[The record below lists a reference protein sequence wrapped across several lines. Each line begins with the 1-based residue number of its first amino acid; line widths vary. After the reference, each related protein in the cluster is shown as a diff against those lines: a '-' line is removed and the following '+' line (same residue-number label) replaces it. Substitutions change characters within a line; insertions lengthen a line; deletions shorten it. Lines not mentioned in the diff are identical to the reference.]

1 MKPNDSE
8 PIGDPNDAKSA
19 AQEPQSPFGDCEA
32 ADPDA
37 NSCAPPNAKAILA
50 SLPPKQPE
58 ELSAAPDREIE
69 EERRRFQVAMAGA
82 WHLLYES
89 AYELA
94 KLGRTM
100 AEGDSRI
107 GVFSVSRKVK
117 AESDRIYWMAKS
129 TSFITLSWEDVWLD
143 AIVTLGELED
153 KLPPDSRTELIE
165 IFRATHEDY
174 YVRHYWQRLAEEATG
189 QSIFAFCGD
198 TAMSPTTF
206 RAWLKG
212 KDIAP
217 HNWRRF
223 KEKLLKELPDDK
235 KYLADQIPGPL
246 HDPFL

>member
-94 KLGRTM
+94 KLGGTM
-100 AEGDSRI
+100 AEGDSRT
-107 GVFSVSRKVK
+107 GVFSVARRVK
-117 AESDRIYWMAKS
+117 AESDRIYWMAKPVG
-129 TSFITLSWEDVWLD
+129 FVMLSWEEVWLD
-143 AIVTLGELED
+143 AIVALGELED
-153 KLPPDSRTELIE
+153 RLPPDSRTELIE
-165 IFRATHEDY
+165 MLRVTHEDY
-174 YVRHYWQRLAEEATG
+174 YIRHYWKRLAEEATG

-198 TAMSPTTF
+198 RAMSPTTF
-206 RAWLKG
+206 REWLKG
-212 KDIAP
+212 KDIGP

-223 KEKLLKELPDDK
+223 KDKLLKELPDDK
-235 KYLADQIPGPL
+235 KYLADQIPGTL
-246 HDPFL
+246 L

>member
-8 PIGDPNDAKSA
+8 SIGDPNDSGSA
-19 AQEPQSPFGDCEA
+19 IQDPQSPSGDCKA

-37 NSCAPPNAKAILA
+37 NSCPPPDATAIVA
-50 SLPPKQPE
+50 SLPADQRE
-58 ELSAAPDREIE
+58 VLSAAPDREIE
-69 EERRRFQVAMAGA
+69 AERRRFHVAMVAA

-100 AEGDSRI
+100 AEGDSRN

-129 TSFITLSWEDVWLD
+129 IGFVTLSWEDVWLD

-165 IFRATHEDY
+165 MFRATHEDY
-174 YVRHYWQRLAEEATG
+174 YVRQYWQRLAEEATG
-189 QSIFAFCGD
+189 QSLFAFCGGG
-198 TAMSPTTF
+198 AMSPTTF
-206 RAWLKG
+206 REWLKG
-212 KDIAP
+212 KDIGP
-217 HNWRRF
+217 HNWRKF
-223 KEKLLKELPDDK
+223 KERLLKELPDDK

-246 HDPFL
+246 HDPLL

>member
-1 MKPNDSE
+1 MKTKDYE
-8 PIGDPNDAKSA
+8 TIGDPNDSRSA
-19 AQEPQSPFGDCEA
+19 TQDPQPPSGDCKA
-32 ADPDA
+32 ADPDTNSDA
-37 NSCAPPNAKAILA
+37 NSCPPPDAKAILVTVPA
-50 SLPPKQPE
+50 QQRE
-58 ELSAAPDREIE
+58 ELSAALDREIE

-94 KLGRTM
+94 RLGRTM
-100 AEGDSRI
+100 AEGDSRT

-129 TSFITLSWEDVWLD
+129 IGFVTLSWDDVWLD

-153 KLPPDSRTELIE
+153 RLPPDSRTELIE
-165 IFRATHEDY
+165 MLRATHEDY

-198 TAMSPTTF
+198 GAMSPTTF
-206 RAWLKG
+206 REWLKG
-212 KDIAP
+212 NDTGP

-223 KEKLLKELPDDK
+223 KDKLLKKLPDDK
-235 KYLADQIPGPL
+235 KYLADQIPGTL
-246 HDPFL
+246 L